1 MWSLKEQSLSK
12 AVLLIALIWGVT
24 LTAARAVLA
33 ADVAKPA
40 TETATPESCLPET
53 QTT

>member
-24 LTAARAVLA
+24 LKAAWAVLV

-40 TETATPESCLPET
+40 TETEKPESCLLET